1 MPLMEKR
8 LINGYKKEIDAREKV
23 IANNMLELGKDSE
36 RMLDSRIMMTNRKVD
51 EARKKVNENAMS
63 QVERIK
69 DSLSRLID
77 STEMELNGR
86 INLLDEGL

>member
-1 MPLMEKR
+1 MEKR

-23 IANNMLELGKDSE
+23 IAANMLELGKDSE

>member
-1 MPLMEKR
+1 MEKR

>member
-1 MPLMEKR
+1 MEKR

-23 IANNMLELGKDSE
+23 IATNMLELGKDSE

>member
-1 MPLMEKR
+1 MEKR

-23 IANNMLELGKDSE
+23 IATNMLELGKDSE

-69 DSLSRLID
+69 ESLSRLID